1 VWVLGANRRGF
12 ATTWSKC
19 FRSLGPLKHS
29 ALAMLAMGAMVHP
42 APPHPPTDHLFG
54 VAFLAAAR
62 AGGAELLVA
71 PLHHIHI
78 A

>member
-1 VWVLGANRRGF
+1 
-12 ATTWSKC
+12 
-19 FRSLGPLKHS
+19 
-29 ALAMLAMGAMVHP
+29 MLAMGAMVHP